1 MTNQWQVTAV
11 PVLLGVDTS
20 RMTPDEIDAVI
31 IHEAGRVRARHRLT
45 DLKKLLTDT
54 QLATKRRKAK
64 AKVDDLKKAA

>member
-1 MTNQWQVTAV
+1 
-11 PVLLGVDTS
+11 
-20 RMTPDEIDAVI
+20 MTPDEIDAVI

-54 QLATKRRKAK
+54 QLATKRGKAK